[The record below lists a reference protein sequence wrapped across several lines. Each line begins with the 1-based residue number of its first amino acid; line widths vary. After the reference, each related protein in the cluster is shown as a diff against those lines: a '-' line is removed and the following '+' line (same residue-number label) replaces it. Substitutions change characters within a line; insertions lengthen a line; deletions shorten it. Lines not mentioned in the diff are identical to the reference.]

1 MKNEINARNLKVRLT
16 TVARLIQPMYSHV
29 SFVAN
34 LVLMKQYSLK
44 PEARRQRMHDA
55 IISVLTTGESVGHGD
70 RSNHL
75 KKFVDSNVVV
85 RDLLVDALRNDSN
98 VRVISIK
105 NVSYYTFFKEYY
117 LWIFIS

>member
-55 IISVLTTGESVGHGD
+55 IISALTTGESVGHGD